1 MKYLDQACGLRLKTA
16 VKVIAIIGMVAS
28 LTGFS
33 IAVNRLTKMPATANK
48 NKTTDAQ
55 ALINDTSGDS
65 NEDSANSIADV
76 TKAEEYLE
84 DNQEDGSN
92 VDIGFEA
99 TTVSP
104 DGDGHWNDS
113 TEDVY
118 VTETA
123 EEDTIL
129 RSKREADSNASTGA
143 LIEGQGPDPISP
155 VVPETE
161 TSSENVAILPE
172 PEYDTDEADE
182 AGQSSVSPG
191 SAPVTDVTAAPEA
204 ELPSTSTTTI
214 SSTTDNKIE
223 DVTATEAEEIV
234 EHSGD
239 LPESMEKKVPLS
251 ANEESYHYDENV
263 TEEAANETETEQ
275 TTVKE
280 PHNHDSLDDAST
292 DEDEDDGETAE
303 DDDESGP
310 SKASWAV
317 TGLGVPICLL
327 GFVANAVLLHS
338 AKKAEKKLLSI
349 WILWAGILFMYQ
361 ICAMIVN
368 LHDLSPYI
376 FSNLLLTMLSV
387 GAGYVVLSYSK
398 QLSDP
403 SSYDL
408 KTIEM
413 NGYSMNK
420 GFMEVDNKE
429 KGASGSS
436 AAGDSNV

>member
-1 MKYLDQACGLRLKTA
+1 
-16 VKVIAIIGMVAS
+16 MVAS

-33 IAVNRLTKMPATANK
+33 IAVNRLTKMPATANH

-118 VTETA
+118 RTETA

-129 RSKREADSNASTGA
+129 RSKREAESNASMEA

-204 ELPSTSTTTI
+204 ELSSTSTTTI

-251 ANEESYHYDENV
+251 ANEESYHNDENV
-263 TEEAANETETEQ
+263 TEEVANETETEQ

-280 PHNHDSLDDAST
+280 PHNHDSIDDAPT

-338 AKKAEKKLLSI
+338 AKKVLIHL
-349 WILWAGILFMYQ
+349 
-361 ICAMIVN
+361 IVIARVQG
-368 LHDLSPYI
+368 LC
-376 FSNLLLTMLSV
+376 F
-387 GAGYVVLSYSK
+387 
-398 QLSDP
+398 
-403 SSYDL
+403 
-408 KTIEM
+408 
-413 NGYSMNK
+413 
-420 GFMEVDNKE
+420 
-429 KGASGSS
+429 
-436 AAGDSNV
+436 